1 MSEEAA
7 HCNPLSCGASVGL
20 APIEMTGYAA
30 MPTRLLLA
38 VAAASALKPAPV
50 PPAAVGRRAALAAA
64 ALVLPRKANAEEA
77 KNEVVPGT
85 DEFLAAA
92 GLKKKTVLNAD
103 GEYFDEAKEAGSWQD
118 AWAQRA
124 AKASKMSGDD
134 ILNAA
139 RGAGN
144 VDASQP
150 ESAKARKRRAVA
162 ACRTDAVRERM
173 AAGTA
178 AECLE
183 RALAGETDFVLGK
196 S

>member
-30 MPTRLLLA
+30 MPTRLLFA
-38 VAAASALKPAPV
+38 VAAARALKPAPV
-50 PPAAVGRRAALAAA
+50 PPAAVGRRAALAAS
-64 ALVLPRKANAEEA
+64 LMILPRKKNAEEA

-144 VDASQP
+144 VDASLP